1 MTALRRFALAA
12 IAAPLSLAL
21 AACGSDE
28 TTVDGPPTGEAIAH
42 VPAPAGSSWLDTAT
56 ITPDDGYMVGNPAA
70 PLKLLEYASLT
81 CSHCAEFSKE
91 GAAPLEKYI
100 ESGVVSYEL
109 RNQIHDG
116 IDLTMAQ
123 ILRCGDPAS
132 FHPLANQVWANL
144 GPIFETLQGNEAGVT
159 AAMSAT
165 TPDRMQR
172 IAQATGLLDFF
183 AARGIS
189 RDQALQCLAD
199 PAKAEAI
206 LERSNTQSE
215 KLDVTGTPTFFLNGK
230 KIDVATWVPAGS
242 SPGLESVLQD
252 AGAR

>member
-12 IAAPLSLAL
+12 IAAPFALAL

-28 TTVDGPPTGEAIAH
+28 PAQGGAPTGEPIAH
-42 VPAPAGSSWLDTAT
+42 VAAPAGGSWLDSVTV
-56 ITPDDGYMVGNPAA
+56 TPEDGYRLGNPEA

-81 CSHCAEFSKE
+81 CSHCAQFSAE
-91 GAAPLEKYI
+91 GAGPLEKYI
-100 ESGVVSYEL
+100 ESGVVSYEI
-109 RNQIHDG
+109 RNQVHDG
-116 IDLTMAQ
+116 IDLTMAT

-144 GPIFETLQGNEAGVT
+144 AAIFDTVQTNNAAVNQ
-159 AAMSAT
+159 AMSST
-165 TPDRMQR
+165 TPDRFQR
-172 IAQATGLLDFF
+172 IAQAAGLLDFF

-189 RDQALQCLAD
+189 RDQAMQCLAD

-206 LERSNTQSE
+206 LDRSNKQSE
-215 KLDVTGTPTFFLNGK
+215 ELEVTGTPTFFLNGSK
-230 KIDVATWVPAGS
+230 LDAASWAA
-242 SPGLESVLQD
+242 LEPILQN